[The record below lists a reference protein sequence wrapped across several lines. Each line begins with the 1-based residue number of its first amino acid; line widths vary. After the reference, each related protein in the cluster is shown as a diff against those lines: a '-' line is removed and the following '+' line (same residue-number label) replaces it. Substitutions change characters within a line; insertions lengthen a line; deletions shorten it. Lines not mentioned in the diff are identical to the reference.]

1 LRRQTETRRANERV
15 LDCTLLDVARA
26 ICDVTTDDRES
37 VAVLR
42 HVLCFGH
49 VRLRDP
55 EARSREGSAD
65 PS

>member
-1 LRRQTETRRANERV
+1 V